1 MNINLKK
8 LLLPGAL
15 FLLALGASPGAFA
28 DKQYVRNGQEAP
40 PSATRGH
47 FKSRLTVNQRQTDNS
62 NLFVRSERKNVVA
75 PATSKLKKATASA
88 DNVFAG
94 VVYEISNFKLGYGV
108 LNPTTAAWSQKMAK
122 GVSVQS
128 IGFNEDLNEVYTL
141 EYNIYPDHV
150 EDISANVYDYNTGE
164 KKNTLEI
171 TTNEVFNLFPQ
182 YSAYVPSENAFY
194 GYGNA
199 GWVKWDMTTMTGT
212 LLKSYTDQE
221 AQRNFTPSLCY
232 NYSSD
237 TLVGIAF
244 GSNSADVV
252 SINMSTGRPQNIGEI
267 NVGSSYIGGICFDAV
282 NNRYLWNPND
292 DYSSE
297 IVAVDATTFEA
308 SKLSKLSSPAELG
321 CLFLPEIEVPAG
333 ADAPATPE
341 FIGSSF
347 PNAGMTGEI
356 TFRLPSKLNNGN
368 AISGNVGYT
377 VSVSGK
383 VVATGNGA
391 AGSEVTVKIDDSAPV
406 SEGLNSFKIVAEV
419 YGNKSN
425 TCSANVWIGY
435 DVPLAPTNVKLTPT
449 QVTWDAVTEGA
460 HGGYIDTESLYYSV
474 YLNGEE
480 IDPYVTGTTSSSGLS
495 LTSPLDS
502 YLATVTATN
511 HGLTSAP
518 GKSNDLTFGEPQGE
532 PYYIEPTR
540 EEFEKCVIFNVNN
553 DKDFSGADRT
563 WRFDEYSGFG
573 NAFTCSDSYSEV
585 SDDWIFLPIVNIK
598 NTNNYHRF
606 SMRAWSG
613 SSWSPDKLEVYLCD
627 SPDPNTYNRTTIW
640 SPLEVDCDMYDPK
653 IYSKLFSIS
662 NPGNYYIGIRNITAN
677 GYYMV
682 YVNDIKLEVTEL
694 DTFSA
699 AAVTDLT
706 ATPAEN
712 GELSATISF
721 KMPQYSIGGYS
732 LPSEMT
738 ATVVSPVETITVTGA
753 PGSEQSVEIKTVQ
766 STEEEMNNITV
777 TTYASGKVGDSASV
791 QVYTGVVVAAAPT
804 NIRMDVDTNNMG
816 GVLRW
821 DAPDKALKVYDGYIG
836 DTFEYTVCEMR
847 HINNEDM
854 WVPIMNVGSATE
866 YTISIPAGTE
876 QKAVGFGVV
885 ASNAAGCGAQLI
897 MDRYYH
903 TYDDAIAGRNL
914 VLGKLYDLPAMEEIT
929 VQNVFD
935 KSLAYNPMSYD
946 LIVAGGGYLATPSLI
961 DNSTYPLDSY
971 ESPSGAA
978 MLVQWNPGRGSGPAK
993 ADITLPKFS
1002 LKGKNK
1008 VAFTP
1013 CFYLNSIK
1021 NVEVGV
1027 LAYGQE
1033 NVEMIADFGSV
1044 IGGETSGWNEMQIVL
1059 PDKYIDSPWVELHI
1073 YPTFMAYEQMQFL
1086 LSGYKL
1092 LSQVPYD
1099 LGAISIDAPEEA
1111 VQGSTFEVKAS
1122 AMNYGTQ
1129 EIRSFTAT
1137 LYANGEEVASQT
1149 GSNVKSLAN
1158 ADVTFE
1164 CTMPA
1169 IATEDVVYTVTFTCD
1184 GDADLTNNTT
1194 SEVTVAPEASNLPKA
1209 SELQAMLDEKGV
1221 VLTWLEPESTTV
1233 PGPAVT
1239 EDFEDAESFSNQY
1252 GDWIFVDRDDTPI
1265 GGIIGVDIPNIT
1277 PDETKASFMIWDN
1290 DVLNNIGT
1298 QSHSGTKSLFAMFS
1312 YDYGLSDDWAISP
1325 ELSGDAQT
1333 ISFYAK
1339 SYNDGDEAH
1348 TIQVWYSN
1356 GSVDTADFE
1365 QVELE
1370 GPNPVPTQWTR
1381 YKATLPA
1388 GAKRFAIRNYTE
1400 EGFILLVDD
1409 VTYVPAGTPSVD
1421 LAFKGYEVY
1430 RDGEKITTEPV
1441 ATTAYQDMNVADEV
1455 SYTYLVTT
1463 VYDKGESGPTN
1474 PATIKFSGIDPIKGD
1489 GIITSGQGYIRL
1501 SGFDGES
1508 FVISAPDGKV
1518 MASGKAQSVTTV
1530 KVSAGIYVVKVGNK
1544 VAKVI
1549 VK

>member
-1 MNINLKK
+1 MLACGIFAMSLCAST
-8 LLLPGAL
+8 GAL
-15 FLLALGASPGAFA
+15 AQGH
-28 DKQYVRNGQEAP
+28 YVRNGQDGAP
-40 PSATRGH
+40 PEGRKQ
-47 FKSRLTVNQRQTDNS
+47 FKSSITVNHRQSEDAK
-62 NLFVRSERKNVVA
+62 LFVRQKSMSVVA
-75 PATSKLKKATASA
+75 PSTSKLKKASA
-88 DNVFAG
+88 ATPENVFAG
-94 VVYEISNFKLGYGV
+94 VEYQAGTFKLGYGL
-108 LNPTTAAWSQKMAK
+108 LNPTTGAWTQKVEG

-141 EYNIYPDHV
+141 EYNLYSDHV
-150 EDISANVYDYNTGE
+150 GEISANVYDYSTGE
-164 KKNTLEI
+164 KKKSVEV
-171 TTNEVFNLFPQ
+171 TTNEVFDLFPQ
-182 YSAYVPSENAFY
+182 YSAYIPSENAFY
-194 GYGNA
+194 GYANS
-199 GWVKWDMTTMTGT
+199 GWVKWDVTTLSGT
-212 LLKSYTDQE
+212 LLKSYTEQE
-221 AQRNFTPSLCY
+221 AARNLTPSLCY
-232 NYSSD
+232 NYSDD
-237 TLVGIAF
+237 TLIGIAF
-244 GSNSADVV
+244 SLNSAEVV
-252 SINMSTGRPQNIGEI
+252 SINMATGRPQTIGEI
-267 NVGSSYIGGICFDAV
+267 NVGSYYIGGMCFDSV

-292 DYSSE
+292 DYTSE
-297 IVAVDATTFEA
+297 IVAIDATDFETSTLCKLA
-308 SKLSKLSSPAELG
+308 SPVEFG
-321 CLFLPEIEVPAG
+321 CLFLPYIEVPAG
-333 ADAPATPE
+333 PEAPAVPE
-341 FIGSSF
+341 FVGSSF
-347 PNAGMTGEI
+347 PNAGMTGDI
-356 TFRLPSKLNNGN
+356 TFRLPSKLNNGEDITGKVN
-368 AISGNVGYT
+368 YS

-383 VVATGNGA
+383 VIATGEGD
-391 AGSEVTVKIDDSAPV
+391 AGSEVTVNVDETAPV

-419 YGNKSN
+419 NGYTSN
-425 TCSANVWIGY
+425 TCSGNVWIGY
-435 DVPLAPTNVKLTPT
+435 DVPMAPANVKLSPT
-449 QVTWDAVTEGA
+449 QVTWDAVTEGV

-480 IDPYVTGTTSSSGLS
+480 IDPYVTGTTGSSGLS
-495 LTSPLDS
+495 LTSPLDTYVAS
-502 YLATVTATN
+502 VTATS

-532 PYYIEPTR
+532 PYYIEPTY
-540 EEFEKCVIFNVNN
+540 EEFEKCKIFNVNN

-563 WRFDEYSGFG
+563 WRFDEYSGHG
-573 NAFTCSDSYSEV
+573 NAFTCSDTNSEV
-585 SDDWIFLPIVNIK
+585 SDDWIFLPVVNIK
-598 NTNNYHRF
+598 NTTNYHRF
-606 SMRAWSG
+606 SMQAWSG

-640 SPLEVDCDMYDPK
+640 APLEVACDTYDPQT
-653 IYSKLFSIS
+653 YSKLFSIS
-662 NPGNYYIGIRNITAN
+662 NAGNYYIGIHNITAN

-682 YVNDIKLEVTEL
+682 SVNDIKLEVTEL

-706 ATPAEN
+706 ATPAED
-712 GELSATISF
+712 GELSATVSF

-753 PGSEQSVEIKTVQ
+753 PGSEQSVEIKTLQ
-766 STEEEMNNITV
+766 STEEEQNTITV
-777 TTYASGKVGDSASV
+777 TTYASGKVGDSASI

-804 NIRMDVDTNNMG
+804 NIRMDVDADNMG

-854 WVPIMNVGSATE
+854 WVPIKNVGSATE

-876 QKAVGFGVV
+876 QKAVGYGVV

-914 VLGKLYDLPAMEEIT
+914 VLGELYDLPAMEEIT

-946 LIVAGGGYLATPSLI
+946 LIVAGGGYLASPSLI
-961 DNSTYPLDSY
+961 DNNTYPLDSY

-1033 NVEMIADFGSV
+1033 NVEMLADFGSV

-1059 PDKYIDSPWVELHI
+1059 PDKYIDCPWVEIHI

-1099 LGAISIDAPEEA
+1099 LGAVSIDAPEEA
-1111 VQGSTFEVKAS
+1111 VQGSTFEVSAS
-1122 AMNYGTQ
+1122 AINYGTQ

-1137 LYANGEEVASQT
+1137 LYANGEEVATQT

-1164 CTMPA
+1164 CEMSA
-1169 IATEDVVYTVTFTCD
+1169 IATEDIVYSVTFTCD

-1194 SEVTVAPEASNLPKA
+1194 SEVSVAPEASNLPKA
-1209 SELQAMLDEKGV
+1209 SELQAMLDEEGKGV
-1221 VLTWLEPESTTV
+1221 VLTWLEPETTSIA
-1233 PGPAVT
+1233 GPAVT
-1239 EDFEDAESFSNQY
+1239 EDFEDADSFSNEY
-1252 GDWIFVDRDDTPI
+1252 GDWIFVDRDDSPL
-1265 GGIIGVDIPNIT
+1265 GGILTVEIPNIT
-1277 PDETKASFMIWDN
+1277 PDVTKGAFMIWDN
-1290 DVLNNIGT
+1290 DVLNNFGT
-1298 QSHSGTKSLFAMFS
+1298 QSHSGTKSLFAMFR

-1348 TIQVWYSN
+1348 TIQVWYSD
-1356 GSVDTADFE
+1356 GSVDTVDFE
-1365 QVELE
+1365 QAELV
-1370 GPNPVPTQWTR
+1370 GPNPVPTEWTR
-1381 YKATLPA
+1381 YKASLPL
-1388 GAKRFAIRNYTE
+1388 GTKRFAIRNYTE

-1409 VTYVPAGTPSVD
+1409 VTYVPAGTPSTK
-1421 LAFKGYEVY
+1421 LEFKGYEVY
-1430 RDGEKITTEPV
+1430 RNGEKITDAPV
-1441 ATTAYQDMNVADEV
+1441 TTTAFDDLNVEDEE
-1455 SYTYLVTT
+1455 SYTYLVTV
-1463 VYDKGESGPTN
+1463 VYDKGESGPTD
-1474 PATIKFSGIDPIKGD
+1474 PASIKFSGIDPIQGD
-1489 GIITSGQGYIRL
+1489 GYITAGQGFIRI
-1501 SGFDGES
+1501 SGFDGEQLLVS
-1508 FVISAPDGKV
+1508 SPDGKV
-1518 MASGKAQSVTTV
+1518 MASGKAQNETTV
-1530 KVSAGIYVVKVGNK
+1530 SVPAGIYVVKVGDK